1 MVDIF
6 RGTPGEAT
14 CIRNLI
20 EGSGIEVF
28 ATFELMSTI
37 APWTVTSGGFNPVTL
52 KVKVE
57 NFQAARNIID
67 HFENGDLNLGK
78 E

>member
-6 RGTPGEAT
+6 RGTHSET
-14 CIRNLI
+14 MNIRNLI
-20 EGSGIEVF
+20 ENNNIEVF
-28 ATFELMSTI
+28 TVNELMSTLE
-37 APWTVTSGGFNPVTL
+37 PWTVTSGGFNPVTL

-57 NFQAARNIID
+57 DFQAAREIVFN
-67 HFENGDLNLGK
+67 FENGNLDLEK